1 MAKIAHREPTPWD
14 SWPLLGAMQRRAYE
28 RHFQSYEAAG
38 CFRGVF
44 PSSQAAAASAPP
56 TQALGYDNPASA
68 RMYSDRV
75 RQLYPSDYPVCF
87 WMDRLFR
94 EGVSSVFD
102 VGGHIGV
109 AYYGYQPVLNF
120 PERLSWQVFDVPAVV
135 ERGRAR
141 ARDQDPSGRLTF
153 TADFAD
159 C

>member
-87 WMDRLFR
+87 WMDRLCR
-94 EGVSSVFD
+94 
-102 VGGHIGV
+102 GGG
-109 AYYGYQPVLNF
+109 AAGGGGG
-120 PERLSWQVFDVPAVV
+120 
-135 ERGRAR
+135 GR
-141 ARDQDPSGRLTF
+141 SGG
-153 TADFAD
+153 AGGGGQ
-159 C
+159 